1 MWPARRWSIARIG
14 TNASRRVFA
23 PRTSL
28 LHLHLKADDSVTWRP
43 TGIVHSVYQPI
54 FDRFESHHISPR
66 PSQNHCLPLFH
77 VLPGEGGGGGG
88 ASLLLRGL
96 KTLPCG
102 DWGCAANKQHIIS
115 GWAVVS
121 WLGLGL
127 GWCMADRALCERD
140 EKRHLWNVYLHRR
153 APNHLQW
160 PLAVGFLPLW
170 SP

>member
-43 TGIVHSVYQPI
+43 TGIAHSVYQPI

-77 VLPGEGGGGGG
+77 VLPGEGGITS
-88 ASLLLRGL
+88 ATRSQDIALWQLGL
-96 KTLPCG
+96 CCQQAT
-102 DWGCAANKQHIIS
+102 HHF
-115 GWAVVS
+115 
-121 WLGLGL
+121 WLGCRLVAGFGAGL
-127 GWCMADRALCERD
+127 VHGGSRALRTRENWHFVECTCIT
-140 EKRHLWNVYLHRR
+140 
-153 APNHLQW
+153 APQITCGAPW
-160 PLAVGFLPLW
+160 P
-170 SP
+170 